1 MKTARER
8 KEGRY
13 HRIFLQLK
21 ELLQKSPNLTAR
33 MATIAA
39 VLHHKMDGTLWTGFY
54 LFEDDNLV
62 VGPYQGP
69 LACQVLEKNR
79 GVCWAA
85 INNQKTTVVP
95 DVNEFPGH
103 VACDSRSR
111 SEIVVPVRDDTDH
124 ITGVLDIDSDITGRF
139 DETDARNLEMIAN
152 LIYLHGR

>member
-8 KEGRY
+8 KEDRY

-21 ELLQKSPNLTAR
+21 ELLQKSPNPIAR

-39 VLHHKMDGTLWTGFY
+39 VLQHKMDGFFWTGFY
-54 LFEDDNLV
+54 LLEDGNLI

-85 INNQKTTVVP
+85 INNQKTIVVP

-103 VACDSRSR
+103 IACDSRSR
-111 SEIVVPVRDDTDH
+111 SEIVIPLRDNTDH
-124 ITGVLDIDSDITGRF
+124 ITGVLDIDSNIPGRF
-139 DETDARNLEMIAN
+139 DDTDAGNLEMIAN
-152 LIYLHGR
+152 LIYLSGN